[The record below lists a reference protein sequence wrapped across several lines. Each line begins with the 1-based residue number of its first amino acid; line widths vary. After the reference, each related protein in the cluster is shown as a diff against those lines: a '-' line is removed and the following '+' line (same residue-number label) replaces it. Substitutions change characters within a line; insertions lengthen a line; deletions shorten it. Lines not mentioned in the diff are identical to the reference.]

1 MDNKSQVNEPEVKP
15 DGEEKKTLGQKIM
28 GAIKGTKE
36 THEEPTAE
44 DKKDDPAEAD
54 VPSQEEL
61 IAAAKQQAIDEY
73 IKAQEEKARK
83 EGLTPEE
90 LKAEEDQQKDAKLAK
105 LEHDLLVR
113 DCKDAAIKTLDAAR
127 LPVALADVLDYT
139 TEETAKTSLAV
150 IQKVFAECLEQ
161 GIKDRLKG
169 KTPEGLN
176 STVPIND
183 YADMT
188 ARARKAAGLPEKKK
202 EK

>member
-1 MDNKSQVNEPEVKP
+1 MDDKSQVTEPEVKA

-83 EGLTPEE
+83 EQMSPEE
-90 LKAEEDQQKDAKLAK
+90 LKAEEDREKDAKLAK

-113 DCKDAAIKTLDAAR
+113 DCKDSAIKTLDAAR

-139 TEETAKTSLAV
+139 SEETAKSSLATV
-150 IQKVFAECLEQ
+150 QKVFAECLEQ

-176 STVPIND
+176 STTTINSFED
-183 YADMT
+183 VQ
-188 ARARKAAGLPEKKK
+188 ARVRQAAGVKEKKE

>member
-1 MDNKSQVNEPEVKP
+1 MDDKSQVTEPEVKA

-54 VPSQEEL
+54 VPSQEKL

-83 EGLTPEE
+83 EQMSPEE
-90 LKAEEDQQKDAKLAK
+90 LKAEEDQEKDAKLAK

-139 TEETAKTSLAV
+139 TEETAKTSLAI

-176 STVPIND
+176 STATINSFED
-183 YADMT
+183 AQ
-188 ARARKAAGLPEKKK
+188 ARVRKAAGLKEKKE